1 MIGER
6 GLNNGKS
13 LDSNRNPTR
22 IWRRDGASFR
32 YGGLTLK
39 SHHLPIRFFNRSH
52 NQHCVRQD
60 IADRK
65 KERAVYDHL
74 ECTYSWPAAFGR
86 ERHRHKCRCGSLRA
100 LFVDLNE
107 GTVED
112 RPTQRFLVAQ
122 SIPKFYEYL
131 AGAIPV
137 KAAEGDAV
145 VDQIAAVGNVER
157 GY

>member
-1 MIGER
+1 MGNRSIAIEIRLGSGEEMAQSSAMAAYSEIR
-6 GLNNGKS
+6 PS
-13 LDSNRNPTR
+13 
-22 IWRRDGASFR
+22 
-32 YGGLTLK
+32 
-39 SHHLPIRFFNRSH
+39 PIRFFNRSH
-52 NQHCVRQD
+52 NQYRVRHD

-74 ECTYSWPAAFGR
+74 ECTYSWPAAFGG
-86 ERHRHKCRCGSLRA
+86 ERHHHKCRCGSLRA